1 MQSALSVRSW
11 SKNLFSFFGISMPE
25 RLKHSHDESY
35 LMCSA
40 QYSMLPEMRSKSILR
55 CEILLWFEYPQGNEE
70 RFKMQNFSWF
80 GPGCVHQWIVER
92 LASTN
97 LLCVGA
103 SDTSLCDSYLED
115 WGYWVYWWLSI
126 WNTESFL
133 VAQDYMWENVM
144 FLRHWQESRT
154 TLKKKISPS
163 ENLMQRCYRRRW

>member
-55 CEILLWFEYPQGNEE
+55 CEILLWFEHPQGNEE

-80 GPGCVHQWIVER
+80 DPGCVHQWIVER

-97 LLCVGA
+97 LFSIEA

-115 WGYWVYWWLSI
+115 WGYCD
-126 WNTESFL
+126 E
-133 VAQDYMWENVM
+133 YMEY
-144 FLRHWQESRT
+144 RIISRRPGCGKM
-154 TLKKKISPS
+154 LCFWGIGKKVGP
-163 ENLMQRCYRRRW
+163 L